1 MQTASRQTLT
11 ASQQRKTV
19 RRHGWSPSATNCS
32 DRESALQEEIKVLE
46 KKLKEQPYVDLRV
59 EAQDVEEVVQK
70 AVKDL
75 IANVEENHAMQ
86 TMLRQIERELKE
98 IEEKAKT
105 AKRVTGAIRKRDGS
119 PTNAEDQAIEQ
130 KRAAKYGVLKKAQQL
145 KAKNEEERTMISRFL
160 VNFCRQGR
168 RAELEERVTT
178 F

>member
-1 MQTASRQTLT
+1 MRGASDPVGYRRGLVLGLTLAET
-11 ASQQRKTV
+11 LLLVLFILLLVYA
-19 RRHGWSPSATNCS
+19 
-32 DRESALQEEIKVLE
+32 ALGQERE

-145 KAKNEEERTMISRFL
+145 KAKNEEEKTMISRFL